1 MFVWFLMKN
10 GYRQVPGIVRGALRV
25 IRGRSVR
32 ARGAALALLRELLA
46 AAPGCLTDHADRVIR
61 ALTPALTY
69 VTTASFLLF
78 L

>member
-1 MFVWFLMKN
+1 M
-10 GYRQVPGIVRGALRV
+10 PGIVRGALRV

-61 ALTPALTY
+61 ALTPALT
-69 VTTASFLLF
+69 
-78 L
+78 